1 MSQIRQIQNYDRGI
15 RFLIFLRG
23 DILRKSSILHIAAL
37 ALVLCL
43 ILCSCGGSKSSSD
56 DELPILTIGS
66 DIYEPYFYVDVQY
79 VGIDIDIATEACKR
93 LGYKAVF
100 KQIKWQTK
108 DSYLESG
115 EVDCLWGSFTMNG
128 REDRYTWAGPYM
140 SSRQIVLV
148 AEDSGIYTLD
158 DLNGKTLAVQNSS
171 KPEELFLDGE
181 LSDKIHLKNLYAFP
195 SMANVISAMKDGYVD
210 ACAGHENAYRSY
222 MKKWNGKF
230 RILDE
235 PLFRANLG
243 VAFLKGTHEDFAQR
257 LTDVLFE
264 MKQDGTI
271 ASILSAYNIDAEAA
285 LSEELQ

>member
-56 DELPILTIGS
+56 DGLPILTIGS
-66 DIYEPYFYVDVQY
+66 DIYEPYFYVDKQY

-128 REDRYTWAGPYM
+128 REDR
-140 SSRQIVLV
+140 
-148 AEDSGIYTLD
+148 
-158 DLNGKTLAVQNSS
+158 
-171 KPEELFLDGE
+171 
-181 LSDKIHLKNLYAFP
+181 
-195 SMANVISAMKDGYVD
+195 
-210 ACAGHENAYRSY
+210 
-222 MKKWNGKF
+222 
-230 RILDE
+230 
-235 PLFRANLG
+235 
-243 VAFLKGTHEDFAQR
+243 
-257 LTDVLFE
+257 
-264 MKQDGTI
+264 
-271 ASILSAYNIDAEAA
+271 
-285 LSEELQ
+285 